1 MKNKL
6 KVKWHKSIKK
16 KIFLWEKKQK
26 VFQTRNNAVV
36 QSFSYVYH
44 FVYLRKSNNIYK
56 LVFTD
61 RGVRDPKNSIEPIIQ
76 TNPNRKKTDFYGSD
90 QKPTRTNWKPKWFG
104 SVLGSNFQIQWIN
117 RTKPIYSIYVKLF
130 F

>member
-26 VFQTRNNAVV
+26 VVQTRNNAVV

-44 FVYLRKSNNIYK
+44 FVYLCKSNNIYK

-76 TNPNRKKTDFYGSD
+76 TNLNCNKNQFL
-90 QKPTRTNWKPKWFG
+90 WFG
-104 SVLGSNFQIQWIN
+104 
-117 RTKPIYSIYVKLF
+117 
-130 F
+130 